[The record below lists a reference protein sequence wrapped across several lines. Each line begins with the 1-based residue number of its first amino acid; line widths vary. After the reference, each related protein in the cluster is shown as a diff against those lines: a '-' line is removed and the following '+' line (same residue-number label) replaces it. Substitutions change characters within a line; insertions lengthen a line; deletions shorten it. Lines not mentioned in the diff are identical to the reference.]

1 MSPADKELQEEI
13 KKGVSLD
20 KVDDVDLKRREE
32 EKKKRT
38 EELDKVKEALGEK

>member
-1 MSPADKELQEEI
+1 MAPADKELQDEI

-20 KVDDVDLKRREE
+20 KVDDADLKRREE
-32 EKKKRT
+32 EKAKRV